1 MEATASGADRAAGM
15 PRRGLLAMWPVGA
28 IGVAAVS
35 GCTVY
40 GDQPDPPPPP
50 PPDRGGNDG
59 DGDSGS
65 GSGGGTPVVGTAD
78 VPVGGGVID
87 ADLGVVVTQPAAGE
101 FKGFSSTCTHQGCT
115 VAEVAGGTINC
126 PCHGARFSAEDG
138 SVVQAAQGLSPDQQ
152 SPLPQVRISV
162 DGDTVMLT

>member
-1 MEATASGADRAAGM
+1 METTASGADRAGT
-15 PRRGLLAMWPVGA
+15 PRRVVLAMWPLGA
-28 IGVAAVS
+28 IGAAAVS

-50 PPDRGGNDG
+50 PADRGNSGNG
-59 DGDSGS
+59 GS
-65 GSGGGTPVVGTAD
+65 GGTPVVGTAD

-115 VAEVAGGTINC
+115 VAEVASGTINC
-126 PCHGARFSAEDG
+126 PCHGARFSVEDG
-138 SVVQAAQGLSPDQQ
+138 SVVQAAQGLSADQQ

-162 DGDTVMLT
+162 DRDTVMLT